1 MLNPNFA
8 AVVNYFTFNESARY
22 LFAITVVEAVD
33 AVLVFPFA
41 VYVIACYNYSVYVC
55 TCVQL

>member
-41 VYVIACYNYSVYVC
+41 VYVIAVTTTNGLTRYRP
-55 TCVQL
+55 